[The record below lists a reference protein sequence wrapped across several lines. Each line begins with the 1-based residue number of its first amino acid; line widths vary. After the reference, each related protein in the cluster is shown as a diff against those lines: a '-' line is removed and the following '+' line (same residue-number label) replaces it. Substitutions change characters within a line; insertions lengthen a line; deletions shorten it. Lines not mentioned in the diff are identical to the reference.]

1 MNNQNQT
8 SLLDRLVGQDGLKTD
23 LRIRLQVPDD
33 FYVKLGATV
42 TLVGLAL
49 MIVYFGGKTLLGDE

>member
-33 FYVKLGATV
+33 FYIKFGATV